1 MERRPQRPH
10 YTQTLWGE
18 PVRQRRSA
26 KPRMKQVRELGQ
38 PALRP
43 SAPTEHIIEGTFLSH
58 NKDATHHDRPRLQ
71 RRGAGSLSNTEL
83 FPFVL
88 RTKQS
93 NESIEPRLHNLLAN
107 YTMQEL
113 LSVEFGV
120 LREQYKLG
128 DAQAAQ
134 LQATLEVARRLL
146 LPSDEKLHQIRTP
159 GDAADLLRSE
169 MEFLDHEEMR
179 VLLLDTKHGVLANQ
193 LLYRGTVDSS
203 VLRAAE
209 IFRPAVTR
217 NCPKVIIAQTHPS
230 GDPEASQEDIKV
242 TEQLVEAGSLLDVE
256 L

>member
-1 MERRPQRPH
+1 MPGQGTERRPQQPR

-18 PVRQRRSA
+18 PVQQRRSA
-26 KPRMKQVRELGQ
+26 KPRTKQVRELGQ
-38 PALRP
+38 PALPP
-43 SAPTEHIIEGTFLSH
+43 SAPTEHIIEGIFLSH
-58 NKDATHHDRPRLQ
+58 NKDTTQQLRTRLQ

-83 FPFVL
+83 FSLVL
-88 RTKQS
+88 RTKPS
-93 NESIEPRLHNLLAN
+93 TESIGPRLHNLLAN
-107 YTMQEL
+107 YSMQEL

-193 LLYRGTVDSS
+193 LLYQGTVDSS
-203 VLRAAE
+203 VVRKFSSLTTTQQEIQSHLRR
-209 IFRPAVTR
+209 I
-217 NCPKVIIAQTHPS
+217 
-230 GDPEASQEDIKV
+230 
-242 TEQLVEAGSLLDVE
+242 
-256 L
+256 